1 MSSLRF
7 TVNTKRHERFTSKY
21 VIFQNTFIRNATLIC
36 MGVEIILFDNSVL
49 NIDLLNTQT
58 STQNNLIISSFS
70 LIKQL
75 VGIICGKGHIY

>member
-1 MSSLRF
+1 
-7 TVNTKRHERFTSKY
+7 
-21 VIFQNTFIRNATLIC
+21 

-58 STQNNLIISSFS
+58 SIQNNLIISLFS

-75 VGIICGKGHIY
+75 FGIICGKGHTQVLGDRIPPFFVKTIPRLFLSFWYFCD